1 MVEKNK
7 GKKMLTTYN
16 SEKKYNT
23 WYKII
28 KKRKAKW
35 GGGRQVEDHNG
46 VKWRKGE
53 RRWGRRKMG
62 RLTNKQTHQILGKK
76 FMSTVP
82 TFERL

>member
-1 MVEKNK
+1 MKKN
-7 GKKMLTTYN
+7 YI
-16 SEKKYNT
+16 T

-28 KKRKAKW
+28 KERKARW
-35 GGGRQVEDHNG
+35 GGGRQFEDHNG

-62 RLTNKQTHQILGKK
+62 RLKNKQKALNSEKK